1 MESGRYLRGNLVAP
15 VGPDTMLGD
24 AKGDALDA
32 VLAAAAVGA
41 AQVGC
46 FGGVPAGVAAS
57 GEGWIYS
64 VP

>member
-1 MESGRYLRGNLVAP
+1 MACRLQVSAGDEEV
-15 VGPDTMLGD
+15 MLGD
-24 AKGDALDA
+24 AEGDALDA
-32 VLAAAAVGA
+32 VLAAVAAGA
-41 AQVGC
+41 ARQSG